1 MAIVTSLHNYLEVL
15 KPRETLLLGF
25 LGFCSVIIAS
35 HTHPCT
41 VLGIDNSFLFLH
53 WNPHD
58 HYFAEIGT
66 VFLATVTVLIASSG
80 ANGLTNYLDRDVDAR
95 MQRTKKRVF
104 PTRRI
109 YPAEKGLVWILFLI
123 AVGLILSWVL
133 HPYVFWAN
141 FIGTVAAA
149 IFRKRVI
156 CVFPQGVIAGCAPV
170 LMGWFAI
177 RSDIG
182 MELVLLCLLIAVWL
196 PLHVWSVMVS
206 HRDDY
211 IGAGVTFFPM
221 NVSVRTAVIVLLIFA
236 FLLNAVSISLFF
248 VAGYSLLYLIVA
260 VVMGIAMLWATAKL
274 IGSHTSR
281 NAWKLYKLSSFPY
294 LGLIF
299 AAICLSLWLDI
310 VHFAPV

>member
-1 MAIVTSLHNYLEVL
+1 MAIFASLRNYLEVL

-25 LGFCSVIIAS
+25 LGLCSVVIAS
-35 HTHPCT
+35 HTHPDSSL
-41 VLGIDNSFLFLH
+41 VPIDGIFFLH
-53 WNPHD
+53 WNPYE
-58 HYFAEIGT
+58 HYFAGMST
-66 VFLATVTVLIASSG
+66 LALATVTILIASGG

-95 MQRTKKRVF
+95 MQRTKNRVF

-123 AVGLILSWVL
+123 AVGLVLSWFL
-133 HPYVFWAN
+133 HPYVFWTDLV
-141 FIGTVAAA
+141 GTIAAA
-149 IFRKRVI
+149 VFRKRVI
-156 CVFPQGVIAGCAPV
+156 CVFPQGVIAGCAPI
-170 LMGWFAI
+170 LMGWFAA
-177 RSDIG
+177 RSDIN
-182 MELVLLCLLIAVWL
+182 MELALLCLLIAAWL

-221 NVSVRTAVIVLLIFA
+221 NVSVRTAIIVLLIFA
-236 FLLNAVSISLFF
+236 FLLNAVSIGLFF
-248 VAGYSLLYLIVA
+248 VAGYSMLYLIVS
-260 VVMGIAMLWATAKL
+260 VIMGMAMLWATVRL

-299 AAICLSLWLDI
+299 IAICLSLCLDI
-310 VHFAPV
+310 VHFA